1 MIEKILENVSCE
13 IKAILKEMG
22 AVDEVEVLFEVPKEE
37 AFGDYSTNVAMRM
50 ARSLHQ
56 SPIIIANNILEKMDL
71 AKLHLANAEV
81 KGAGFINF
89 FLDRKYLTNVVFK
102 ILDEKEEYGKCDV
115 GQGKKYLLEYVS
127 ANPTGFLHVGHGRGA
142 AYGDSLARIMTK
154 VGYVVGREH
163 YVNDAGNQIHN
174 MTESIHERYKELF
187 NLPFE
192 LKDDYYHGK
201 EIIDIAKMIKD
212 EKGDYY
218 INNPYYDDFRK
229 IGLEF
234 LLNGLKND
242 LKDFNVEFD
251 TWFSEKSLYD
261 SGAVKNTLEFLKEK
275 GFTYEEDGALWLKTT
290 EAGDEKDRVLVKSDG
305 SLTYF
310 TPDIAYHKN
319 KLDRGYDHLIDVL
332 GADHHGYIPRLK
344 AAISFVGGNPD
355 LLDVEILQMV
365 RVLQDGQEVK
375 MSKRSGKAITL
386 RDLMNEV
393 GTDALRFMYSS
404 KSLSTHMDLDIDLMK
419 KNTNENPVY
428 YVQYAYARIS
438 GLFRTLEESG
448 KEFKLVSSFNKLNFD
463 TSYKLIKVLLQYPSY
478 VLDAADK
485 RIPHKIS
492 QYALLL
498 ATALHSYYNDEKI
511 ISDDDDLTN
520 EKLTLLKA
528 VQIVLKDSLNLLG
541 VNVKERM

>member
-1 MIEKILENVSCE
+1 MIEKILENVSLK
-13 IKAILKEMG
+13 IKEILKEIG
-22 AVDEVEVLFEVPKEE
+22 VTEEIEVLFEVPKEE

-50 ARSLHQ
+50 ARSLHKA
-56 SPIIIANNILEKMDL
+56 PVVIATELLEKMDL
-71 AKLHLANAEV
+71 ASLHLEKAEV

-89 FLDRKYLTNVVFK
+89 FLDKKYLTNVAFK
-102 ILDEKEEYGKCDV
+102 ILKEKEHFGDLNIGE
-115 GQGKKYLLEYVS
+115 GKKYLLEYVS

-142 AYGDSLARIMTK
+142 AYGDSLARIMK
-154 VGYVVGREH
+154 KAGYVVGREH

-174 MTESIHERYKELF
+174 MTESIHERYKELLGLEC
-187 NLPFE
+187 NLLE
-192 LKDDYYHGK
+192 DYYHGK
-201 EIIDIAKMIKD
+201 EIIDIAKMIKE

-218 INNPYYDDFRK
+218 LNNPYYDDFRK
-229 IGLEF
+229 FGLNY
-234 LLNGLKND
+234 LLDGLKKD

-261 SGAVKNTLEFLKEK
+261 SGDVEKTLEFLKEK
-275 GFTYEEDGALWLKTT
+275 GYTYVSEGALWLKTS
-290 EAGDEKDRVLVKSDG
+290 ERGDEKDRVLVKSDG

-319 KLDRGYDHLIDVL
+319 KLSRGYDHLIDVL

-344 AAISFVGGNPD
+344 AAISFVGGDPD

-365 RVLQDGQEVK
+365 RVLENGEEVK

-386 RDLMNEV
+386 RDLINEV

-438 GLFRTLEESG
+438 GLFRTLEENG
-448 KEFKLVSSFNKLNFD
+448 KDFELVSEFNKLNYE

-478 VLDAADK
+478 VLDAATK

-511 ISDDDDLTN
+511 ISEDKELTN

-528 VQIVLKDSLNLLG
+528 VQIVLKDSLGLLG

>member
-1 MIEKILENVSCE
+1 MIEKILENVSLK
-13 IKAILKEMG
+13 IKEILKEMG
-22 AVDEVEVLFEVPKEE
+22 VTEEIEVLFEVPKEE

-50 ARSLHQ
+50 ARSLHKA
-56 SPIIIANNILEKMDL
+56 PVVIAAELLEKMDL
-71 AKLHLANAEV
+71 ASLHLEKAEV

-89 FLDRKYLTNVVFK
+89 FLDKKYLTNVAFK
-102 ILDEKEEYGKCDV
+102 ILKEKEHFGDLEIGE
-115 GQGKKYLLEYVS
+115 GKKYLLEYVS

-142 AYGDSLARIMTK
+142 AYGDSLARIMK
-154 VGYVVGREH
+154 KAGYVVGRQH

-187 NLPFE
+187 GLECNLLE
-192 LKDDYYHGK
+192 DYYHGK
-201 EIIDIAKMIKD
+201 EIIDIAKMIKE

-218 INNPYYDDFRK
+218 LNNPYYDDFRK
-229 IGLEF
+229 FGLNY
-234 LLNGLKND
+234 LLDGLKKD

-261 SGAVKNTLEFLKEK
+261 SGDVEKTLEFLKEK
-275 GFTYEEDGALWLKTT
+275 GYTYISEGALWLKTS
-290 EAGDEKDRVLVKSDG
+290 ERGDEKDRVLVKSDG

-319 KLDRGYDHLIDVL
+319 KLSRGYDHLIDVL

-344 AAISFVGGNPD
+344 AAISFVGGDPD

-365 RVLQDGQEVK
+365 RVLENGEEVK

-386 RDLMNEV
+386 RDLINEV

-438 GLFRTLEESG
+438 GLFRTLEENG
-448 KEFKLVSSFNKLNFD
+448 KDFELVSEFNKLNYE

-478 VLDAADK
+478 VLDAATK

-511 ISDDDDLTN
+511 ISEDKELTN

-528 VQIVLKDSLNLLG
+528 VQIVLKDSLGLLG

>member
-1 MIEKILENVSCE
+1 MIEKILENVSLK
-13 IKAILKEMG
+13 IKEILKEMG
-22 AVDEVEVLFEVPKEE
+22 VTEEIEVLFEVPKEE

-50 ARSLHQ
+50 ARSLHKA
-56 SPIIIANNILEKMDL
+56 PVVIATELLEKMDL
-71 AKLHLANAEV
+71 ASLHLEKAEV

-89 FLDRKYLTNVVFK
+89 FLDKKYLTNVAFK
-102 ILDEKEEYGKCDV
+102 ILKEKEHFGDLNIGE
-115 GQGKKYLLEYVS
+115 GKKYLLEYVS

-142 AYGDSLARIMTK
+142 AYGDSLARIMK
-154 VGYVVGREH
+154 KAGYVVGREH

-187 NLPFE
+187 GLECNLLE
-192 LKDDYYHGK
+192 DYYHGK
-201 EIIDIAKMIKD
+201 EIIDIAKMIKE

-218 INNPYYDDFRK
+218 LNNPYYDDFRK
-229 IGLEF
+229 FGLNY
-234 LLNGLKND
+234 LLDGLKKD

-261 SGAVKNTLEFLKEK
+261 SGDVEKTLEFLKEK
-275 GFTYEEDGALWLKTT
+275 GYTYVSEGALWLKTS
-290 EAGDEKDRVLVKSDG
+290 ERGDEKDRVLVKSDG

-319 KLDRGYDHLIDVL
+319 KLSRGYDHLIDVL

-344 AAISFVGGNPD
+344 SAISFVGGDPD

-365 RVLQDGQEVK
+365 RVLENGEEVK

-386 RDLMNEV
+386 RDLINEV

-438 GLFRTLEESG
+438 GLFRTLEENG
-448 KEFKLVSSFNKLNFD
+448 KDFELVSEFNKLNYE

-478 VLDAADK
+478 VLDAATK

-511 ISDDDDLTN
+511 ISEDKELTN

-528 VQIVLKDSLNLLG
+528 VQIVLKDSLGLLG

>member
-1 MIEKILENVSCE
+1 MIEKILENVSLK
-13 IKAILKEMG
+13 IKEILKEMG
-22 AVDEVEVLFEVPKEE
+22 VTEEIEVLFEVPKEE

-50 ARSLHQ
+50 ARSLHKA
-56 SPIIIANNILEKMDL
+56 PVVIATELLEKMDL
-71 AKLHLANAEV
+71 ASLHLEKAEV

-89 FLDRKYLTNVVFK
+89 FLDKKYLTNVAFK
-102 ILDEKEEYGKCDV
+102 ILKEKEHFGDLNIGE
-115 GQGKKYLLEYVS
+115 GKKYLLEYVS

-142 AYGDSLARIMTK
+142 AYGDSLARIMK
-154 VGYVVGREH
+154 KAGYVVGREH

-187 NLPFE
+187 GLECNLLE
-192 LKDDYYHGK
+192 DYYHGK
-201 EIIDIAKMIKD
+201 EIIDIAKMIKE

-218 INNPYYDDFRK
+218 LNNPYYDDFRK
-229 IGLEF
+229 FGLNY
-234 LLNGLKND
+234 LLDGLKKD

-261 SGAVKNTLEFLKEK
+261 SGDVEKTLEFLKEK
-275 GFTYEEDGALWLKTT
+275 GYTYVSEGALWLKTS
-290 EAGDEKDRVLVKSDG
+290 ERGDEKDRVLVKSDG

-319 KLDRGYDHLIDVL
+319 KLSRGYDHLIDVL

-511 ISDDDDLTN
+511 ISDDDNLTN

>member
-1 MIEKILENVSCE
+1 MIEKILQNVTSS

-22 AVDEVEVLFEVPKEE
+22 LTSEVEVIYEVPKEE

-50 ARSLHQ
+50 ARELHKA
-56 SPIIIANNILEKMDL
+56 PVVIANEILSKMDL
-71 AKLHLANAEV
+71 EKLHLEKAEV

-89 FLDRKYLTNVVFK
+89 FLDKKFLTNVVFK
-102 ILDEKEEYGKCDV
+102 ILEEKEQFGKVDI
-115 GQGKKYLLEYVS
+115 GHNKKYLLEYVS

-154 VGYVVGREH
+154 AGFSVSKEH

-187 NLPFE
+187 SLPFE

-201 EIIDIAKMIKD
+201 EIIDIAKMIKAN
-212 EKGDYY
+212 KGDYY

-229 IGLEF
+229 IGLDF
-234 LLNGLKND
+234 LLDGLKKD

-261 SGAVKNTLEFLKEK
+261 SGAVQGTLKFLEDK
-275 GFTYEEDGALWLKTT
+275 GYTYESEGALWLKTS
-290 EAGDEKDRVLVKSDG
+290 ECGDEKDRVLVKSDG

-319 KLDRGYDHLIDVL
+319 KLDRGFDHLIDVL

-344 AAISFVGGNPD
+344 AAISFVGGDPD

-386 RDLMNEV
+386 RDLINEV

-438 GLFRTLEESG
+438 GLFRTLEENN
-448 KEFKLVSSFNKLNFD
+448 KEFKLVSSFNKLNYD

-478 VLDAADK
+478 VSDAAIK

-498 ATALHSYYNDEKI
+498 ATALHAYYNDEKI
-511 ISDDDDLTN
+511 ISEDSELTN

-528 VQIVLKDSLNLLG
+528 VQIVLKDSLGLLG
-541 VNVKERM
+541 VNAKERM

>member
-448 KEFKLVSSFNKLNFD
+448 KEFKFVSSFNKLNFD

>member
-1 MIEKILENVSCE
+1 MIEKILENVSNS
-13 IKAILKEMG
+13 IKEILKEMG
-22 AVDEVEVLFEVPKEE
+22 VIEVVEVLFEVPKEE

-50 ARSLHQ
+50 ARSLHKAPQ
-56 SPIIIANNILEKMDL
+56 IIANDILEKMDL
-71 AKLHLANAEV
+71 KALHLEKAEV

-89 FLDRKYLTNVVFK
+89 FLDKKYLSNVVFK
-102 ILDEKEEYGKCDV
+102 ILEEKEKYGNLNI
-115 GQGKKYLLEYVS
+115 GNNQKYLLEYVS

-142 AYGDSLARIMTK
+142 AYGDSLARIMQK
-154 VGYVVGREH
+154 VGYIVSREH

-187 NLPFE
+187 GLEFE

-201 EIIDIAKMIKD
+201 EIIDIAKMIQK

-218 INNPYYDDFRK
+218 LNNPYYDDFRK
-229 IGLEF
+229 FGLEY
-234 LLNGLKND
+234 LLDGLKKD

-261 SGAVKNTLEFLKEK
+261 SGSVKATLEFLKEK
-275 GFTYEEDGALWLKTT
+275 GYTYTLDGALWLKTT
-290 EAGDEKDRVLVKSDG
+290 LYGDEKDRVLVKSDG

-310 TPDIAYHKN
+310 TPDIAYHNN
-319 KLDRGYDHLIDVL
+319 KLSRGYDHLIDVL

-344 AAISFVGGNPD
+344 AAIAFVGGNPD

-365 RVLQDGQEVK
+365 RVLQNGEEVK

-386 RDLMNEV
+386 RDLINEV

-438 GLFRTLEESG
+438 GLFRTLEEAG
-448 KEFKLVSSFNKLNFD
+448 KEFNFVSEFNKLNTEAAF
-463 TSYKLIKVLLQYPSY
+463 KLVKVLLQYPAY
-478 VLDAADK
+478 VLDAAEK

-498 ATALHSYYNDEKI
+498 ATQLHSYYNDEKI
-511 ISDDDDLTN
+511 ISGDVELTN

>member
-1 MIEKILENVSCE
+1 MIEKILENVSLK
-13 IKAILKEMG
+13 IKEILKEMG
-22 AVDEVEVLFEVPKEE
+22 VTEEIEVLFEVPKEE

-50 ARSLHQ
+50 ARSLHKA
-56 SPIIIANNILEKMDL
+56 PVVIATELLEKMDL
-71 AKLHLANAEV
+71 ASLHLEKAEV

-89 FLDRKYLTNVVFK
+89 FLDKKYLTNVAFK
-102 ILDEKEEYGKCDV
+102 ILKEKEHFGDLNIGE
-115 GQGKKYLLEYVS
+115 GKKYLLEYVS

-142 AYGDSLARIMTK
+142 AYGDSLARIMK
-154 VGYVVGREH
+154 KAGYVVGREH

-174 MTESIHERYKELF
+174 MTESIHERYKELLGLEC
-187 NLPFE
+187 NLLE
-192 LKDDYYHGK
+192 DYYHGK
-201 EIIDIAKMIKD
+201 EIIDIAKMIKE

-218 INNPYYDDFRK
+218 LNNPYYDDFRK
-229 IGLEF
+229 FGLNY
-234 LLNGLKND
+234 LLDGLKKD

-261 SGAVKNTLEFLKEK
+261 SGDVEKTLEFLKEK
-275 GFTYEEDGALWLKTT
+275 GYTYVSEGALWLKTS
-290 EAGDEKDRVLVKSDG
+290 ERGDEKDRVLVKSDG

-319 KLDRGYDHLIDVL
+319 KLSRGYDHLIDVL

-344 AAISFVGGNPD
+344 AAISFVGGDPN

-365 RVLQDGQEVK
+365 RVLENGEEVK

-386 RDLMNEV
+386 RDLINEV

-438 GLFRTLEESG
+438 GLFRTLEENG
-448 KEFKLVSSFNKLNFD
+448 KDFELVSEFNKLNYE

-478 VLDAADK
+478 VLDAATK

-511 ISDDDDLTN
+511 ISEDKELTN

-528 VQIVLKDSLNLLG
+528 VQIVLKDSLGLLG

>member
-1 MIEKILENVSCE
+1 MIEKILENVSNS
-13 IKAILKEMG
+13 IKEILKEMG
-22 AVDEVEVLFEVPKEE
+22 VIEVVEVLFEVPKEE

-50 ARSLHQ
+50 ARSLHKAPQ
-56 SPIIIANNILEKMDL
+56 IIANDILEKMDL
-71 AKLHLANAEV
+71 KALHLEKAEV

-89 FLDRKYLTNVVFK
+89 FLDKKYLSNVVFK
-102 ILDEKEEYGKCDV
+102 ILEEKEKYGNLNI
-115 GQGKKYLLEYVS
+115 GNNQKYLLEYVS

-142 AYGDSLARIMTK
+142 AYGDSLARIMQK
-154 VGYVVGREH
+154 AGYIVSREH

-174 MTESIHERYKELF
+174 MTESIHERYKELYG
-187 NLPFE
+187 LEFE

-201 EIIDIAKMIKD
+201 EIIDIAKMIQK

-218 INNPYYDDFRK
+218 LNNPYYDDFRK
-229 IGLEF
+229 FGLEY
-234 LLNGLKND
+234 LLDGLKKD

-261 SGAVKNTLEFLKEK
+261 SGSVKATLEFLKEK
-275 GFTYEEDGALWLKTT
+275 GYTYTLDGALWLKTT
-290 EAGDEKDRVLVKSDG
+290 LYGDEKDRVLVKSDG

-310 TPDIAYHKN
+310 TPDIAYHNN
-319 KLDRGYDHLIDVL
+319 KLSRGYDHLIDVL

-344 AAISFVGGNPD
+344 AAIAFVGGNPD

-365 RVLQDGQEVK
+365 RVLQNGEEVK

-386 RDLMNEV
+386 RDLINEV

-438 GLFRTLEESG
+438 GLFRTLEEAG
-448 KEFKLVSSFNKLNFD
+448 KEFNFVSEFNKLNTEAAF
-463 TSYKLIKVLLQYPSY
+463 KLVKVLLQYPAY
-478 VLDAADK
+478 VLDAAEK

-498 ATALHSYYNDEKI
+498 ATQLHSYYNDEKI
-511 ISDDDDLTN
+511 ISGDVELTN

>member
-1 MIEKILENVSCE
+1 MTK
-13 IKAILKEMG
+13 
-22 AVDEVEVLFEVPKEE
+22 
-37 AFGDYSTNVAMRM
+37 
-50 ARSLHQ
+50 
-56 SPIIIANNILEKMDL
+56 
-71 AKLHLANAEV
+71 
-81 KGAGFINF
+81 AGFS
-89 FLDRKYLTNVVFK
+89 
-102 ILDEKEEYGKCDV
+102 
-115 GQGKKYLLEYVS
+115 VS
-127 ANPTGFLHVGHGRGA
+127 
-142 AYGDSLARIMTK
+142 K
-154 VGYVVGREH
+154 EH

-187 NLPFE
+187 SLPFE

-201 EIIDIAKMIKD
+201 EIIDIAKMIKAN
-212 EKGDYY
+212 KGDYY

-229 IGLEF
+229 IGLDF
-234 LLNGLKND
+234 LLDGLKKD

-261 SGAVKNTLEFLKEK
+261 SGAVQGTLKFLEDK
-275 GFTYEEDGALWLKTT
+275 GYTYESEGALWLKTS
-290 EAGDEKDRVLVKSDG
+290 ECGDEKDRVLVKSDG

-319 KLDRGYDHLIDVL
+319 KLDRGFDHLIDVL

-344 AAISFVGGNPD
+344 AAISFVGGDPD

-386 RDLMNEV
+386 RDLINEV

-438 GLFRTLEESG
+438 GLFRTLEENN
-448 KEFKLVSSFNKLNFD
+448 KEFKLVSSFNKLNYD

-478 VLDAADK
+478 VSDAAIK

-498 ATALHSYYNDEKI
+498 ATALHAYYNDEKI
-511 ISDDDDLTN
+511 ISEDSELTN

-528 VQIVLKDSLNLLG
+528 VQIVLKDSLGLLG
-541 VNVKERM
+541 VNAKERM

>member
-1 MIEKILENVSCE
+1 MIEKILENVSLK
-13 IKAILKEMG
+13 IKEILKEMG
-22 AVDEVEVLFEVPKEE
+22 VAEEIEVLFEVPKEE

-50 ARSLHQ
+50 ARSLHKA
-56 SPIIIANNILEKMDL
+56 PVVIATELLEKMDL
-71 AKLHLANAEV
+71 ASLHLEKAEV

-89 FLDRKYLTNVVFK
+89 FLDKKYLTNVAFK
-102 ILDEKEEYGKCDV
+102 ILKEKEHFGDLEIGE
-115 GQGKKYLLEYVS
+115 GKKYLLEYVS

-142 AYGDSLARIMTK
+142 AYGDSLARIMK
-154 VGYVVGREH
+154 KAGYVVGREH

-187 NLPFE
+187 GLECNLLE
-192 LKDDYYHGK
+192 DYYHGK
-201 EIIDIAKMIKD
+201 EIIDIAKMIKE

-218 INNPYYDDFRK
+218 LNNPYYDDFRK
-229 IGLEF
+229 FGLNY
-234 LLNGLKND
+234 LLDGLKKD
-242 LKDFNVEFD
+242 LKNFNVEFD

-261 SGAVKNTLEFLKEK
+261 SGDVEKTLEFLKEK
-275 GFTYEEDGALWLKTT
+275 GYTYVSEGALWLKTS
-290 EAGDEKDRVLVKSDG
+290 ERGDEKDRVLVKSDG

-319 KLDRGYDHLIDVL
+319 KLSRGYDHLIDVL

-344 AAISFVGGNPD
+344 AAISFVGGDPD

-365 RVLQDGQEVK
+365 RVLENGEEVK

-386 RDLMNEV
+386 RDLINEV

-438 GLFRTLEESG
+438 GLFRTLEENG
-448 KEFKLVSSFNKLNFD
+448 KDFELVSEFNKLNYE

-478 VLDAADK
+478 VLDAATK

-511 ISDDDDLTN
+511 ISEDKELTN

-528 VQIVLKDSLNLLG
+528 VQIVLKDSLGLLG

>member
-1 MIEKILENVSCE
+1 MIEKILENVSLK
-13 IKAILKEMG
+13 IKEILKEMG
-22 AVDEVEVLFEVPKEE
+22 VTEEIEVLFEVPKEE

-50 ARSLHQ
+50 ARSLHKA
-56 SPIIIANNILEKMDL
+56 PVVIATELLEKMDL
-71 AKLHLANAEV
+71 ASLHLEKAEV

-89 FLDRKYLTNVVFK
+89 FLDKKYLTNVAFK
-102 ILDEKEEYGKCDV
+102 ILKEKEHFGDLEIGE
-115 GQGKKYLLEYVS
+115 GKKYLLEYVS

-142 AYGDSLARIMTK
+142 AYGDSLARIMK
-154 VGYVVGREH
+154 KAGYVVGREH

-187 NLPFE
+187 GLECNLLE
-192 LKDDYYHGK
+192 DYYHGK
-201 EIIDIAKMIKD
+201 EIIDIAKMIKE

-218 INNPYYDDFRK
+218 LNNPYYDDFRK
-229 IGLEF
+229 FGLNY
-234 LLNGLKND
+234 LLDGLKKD

-261 SGAVKNTLEFLKEK
+261 SGDVEKTLEFLKEK
-275 GFTYEEDGALWLKTT
+275 GYTYVSEGALWLKTS
-290 EAGDEKDRVLVKSDG
+290 ERGDEKDRVLVKSDG

-319 KLDRGYDHLIDVL
+319 KLSRGYDHLIDVL

-344 AAISFVGGNPD
+344 AAISFVGGDPD

-365 RVLQDGQEVK
+365 RVLENGEEVK

-386 RDLMNEV
+386 RDLINEV

-438 GLFRTLEESG
+438 GLFRTLEENG
-448 KEFKLVSSFNKLNFD
+448 KNFELVSEFNKLNYE

-478 VLDAADK
+478 VLDAATK

-511 ISDDDDLTN
+511 ISEDKELTN

-528 VQIVLKDSLNLLG
+528 VQIVLKDSLGLLG

>member
-1 MIEKILENVSCE
+1 MIEKILQNVTSS

-22 AVDEVEVLFEVPKEE
+22 LTSEVEVIYEVPKEE

-50 ARSLHQ
+50 ARELHKA
-56 SPIIIANNILEKMDL
+56 PVIIANEILSKMDL
-71 AKLHLANAEV
+71 EKLHLEKAEV

-89 FLDRKYLTNVVFK
+89 FLDKKYLTNVVFK
-102 ILDEKEEYGKCDV
+102 ILEEKEQFGKVDI
-115 GQGKKYLLEYVS
+115 GHNKKYLLEYVS

-154 VGYVVGREH
+154 AGFSVSKEH

-201 EIIDIAKMIKD
+201 EIIDIAKMIKAN
-212 EKGDYY
+212 KGDYY

-229 IGLEF
+229 IGLDF
-234 LLNGLKND
+234 LLDGLKKD

-261 SGAVKNTLEFLKEK
+261 SGAVQGTLKFLKDK
-275 GFTYEEDGALWLKTT
+275 GYTYESEGALWLKTS
-290 EAGDEKDRVLVKSDG
+290 ECGDEKDRVLVKSDG

-319 KLDRGYDHLIDVL
+319 KLDRGFDHLIDVL

-344 AAISFVGGNPD
+344 AAISFVGGDPD

-365 RVLQDGQEVK
+365 RVLQDGEEVK

-386 RDLMNEV
+386 RDLINEV

-438 GLFRTLEESG
+438 GLFRTLEENN
-448 KEFKLVSSFNKLNFD
+448 KEFKLVSSFNKLNYD

-478 VLDAADK
+478 VSDAAIK

-498 ATALHSYYNDEKI
+498 ATALHAYYNDEKI
-511 ISDDDDLTN
+511 ISEDSELTN

-528 VQIVLKDSLNLLG
+528 VQIVLKDSLGLLG